1 MSGGIFRRGFAFIA
15 AAVLATAALVLSAGL
30 AVSERAYIVSNAEGL
45 ERAALAAAD
54 AFGEPADGQDVAAKA
69 AAFAAAL
76 AKDSGYRV
84 TLVDAAGR
92 VAADT
97 RAESAAMENHL
108 DRPEIAGALAGEAS
122 WSRRRSATTGE
133 WMLYAASPLRG
144 ADGAVK
150 GALRLS
156 LPLPDLMEALG
167 SAKTIFIFVA
177 AAAALIALAASAAF
191 VGSVAKPVEALSER
205 ARRYAEGKA
214 SPAAAMPLTAEPSS
228 DGAGRN
234 PGGGRSLGAG
244 APAELRALSA
254 SLDAMATELTR
265 RAAEAKELGE
275 RYSEI
280 VASAAE
286 AILALDSSLRIVEA
300 NPAAHAMFGAKEK
313 SLNGVPLAQLP
324 GGAALAELA
333 ARGLAAK
340 APVSDDVAFYAKAGT
355 TLRVSASPLGGARPG
370 IVLTATDISVMKRL
384 ETMRRDFVAN
394 VSHELRTPIH
404 LIRGFAETLRSDP
417 AGGDAAKYL
426 EIIERNAVRME
437 RIVADLLQLARLER
451 DPADWLHL
459 EVCSLDAVC
468 AAASEAIEPQA
479 SAKSVK
485 IVAEL
490 EPGLR
495 FSANAG
501 LVEQALVNLLENAV
515 RYSPEGASVRLEG
528 EAAGGFVEICVRD
541 YGPGIPAPDLERIFE
556 RFYRADKSRDR
567 KSGGTGLGLA
577 IVRHIAMAHGGSVSA
592 ESWAGEGS
600 RFVLR
605 LPLEGHARESA
616 EDRSSL
622 KKIT

>member
-30 AVSERAYIVSNAEGL
+30 AVSERAYIASNAEGL
-45 ERAALAAAD
+45 ERAARAAAA

-76 AKDSGYRV
+76 AKNSGYRV

-97 RAESAAMENHL
+97 RAESSAMENHL

-177 AAAALIALAASAAF
+177 AAAALIALVASAAF
-191 VGSVAKPVEALSER
+191 VSSVAKPVEALSER

-214 SPAAAMPLTAEPSS
+214 SPAA
-228 DGAGRN
+228 
-234 PGGGRSLGAG
+234 GGRSLGAG

-485 IVAEL
+485 IIAEL

-605 LPLEGHARESA
+605 LPLEGYARESA

-622 KKIT
+622 KK

>member
-1 MSGGIFRRGFAFIA
+1 VSGGIFRRGFAFIA

-54 AFGEPADGQDVAAKA
+54 AFGEPADGQDAATKA

-76 AKDSGYRV
+76 AKNSGYRV

-97 RAESAAMENHL
+97 RAESSAMENHL

-133 WMLYAASPLRG
+133 WMLYAASPLRS

-214 SPAAAMPLTAEPSS
+214 SPAA
-228 DGAGRN
+228 
-234 PGGGRSLGAG
+234 GGRSLGAR

-459 EVCSLDAVC
+459 EACSLDAVC

-605 LPLEGHARESA
+605 LPLEGHARESV

-622 KKIT
+622 KKITQ

>member
-30 AVSERAYIVSNAEGL
+30 AVSERAYVTSNAEGL
-45 ERAALAAAD
+45 ARAARAA
-54 AFGEPADGQDVAAKA
+54 A
-69 AAFAAAL
+69 AAFGAMPGGSDRAAVEAALAAAL
-76 AKDSGYRV
+76 AKDSGYRI

-92 VAADT
+92 VAVDT
-97 RAESAAMENHL
+97 RAESAAMENHI
-108 DRPEIAGALAGEAS
+108 DRPEVARALAGEAS

-144 ADGAVK
+144 ADGAVI
-150 GALRLS
+150 GAIRLS
-156 LPLPDLMEALG
+156 LPLPALMEALG
-167 SAKTIFIFVA
+167 SAKTIFIVVA
-177 AAAALIALAASAAF
+177 AAAALIALAASGAF
-191 VGSVAKPVEALSER
+191 VGSLARPVEALSER

-214 SPAAAMPLTAEPSS
+214 VAGAAPPAA
-228 DGAGRN
+228 
-234 PGGGRSLGAG
+234 GGGAAEGDRGLGAG
-244 APAELRALSA
+244 APAELRALSS

-265 RAAEAKELGE
+265 REAEAKALGE

-286 AILALDSSLRIVEA
+286 AILALDANLCIVEA
-300 NPAAHAMFGAKEK
+300 NPAAHAMFGAKDA
-313 SLNGVPLAQLP
+313 SLIGSPVAQLP

-333 ARGLAAK
+333 SRSIAAK
-340 APVSDDVAFYAKAGT
+340 QPTSDDVALYAKAGT
-355 TLRVSASPLGGARPG
+355 TLRVSASPLGGALPG
-370 IVLTATDISVMKRL
+370 AVLTATDISVMKRL

-404 LIRGFAETLRSDP
+404 LIRGFAETLRSGP

-459 EVCSLDAVC
+459 ESCSLDEIC
-468 AAASEAIEPQA
+468 GSAAEAMQPQA
-479 SAKSVK
+479 SAKSIK

-490 EPGLR
+490 EPGTR
-495 FSANAG
+495 FRANAG

-528 EAAGGFVEICVRD
+528 RAADGFVELCVRD

-577 IVRHIAMAHGGSVSA
+577 IVRHIAMAHGGSAST
-592 ESWAGEGS
+592 ESWGDEGS
-600 RFVLR
+600 RFMLR
-605 LPLEGHARESA
+605 LPLGGP
-616 EDRSSL
+616 
-622 KKIT
+622 

>member
-30 AVSERAYIVSNAEGL
+30 AVSERAYVTSNAEGL
-45 ERAALAAAD
+45 ARAARAA
-54 AFGEPADGQDVAAKA
+54 A
-69 AAFAAAL
+69 AAFGAMPAGSDRAAVEAALAAAL
-76 AKDSGYRV
+76 AKDSGYRI

-92 VAADT
+92 VAVDT

-108 DRPEIAGALAGEAS
+108 DRPEVARALAGEAS

-144 ADGAVK
+144 ADGAVI
-150 GALRLS
+150 GAIRLS
-156 LPLPDLMEALG
+156 LPLPALMEALG
-167 SAKTIFIFVA
+167 SAKTIFIVVA
-177 AAAALIALAASAAF
+177 AAAALIALAASGAF
-191 VGSVAKPVEALSER
+191 VGSLARPVEALSEQ

-214 SPAAAMPLTAEPSS
+214 VAGAAPPAAGSAEG
-228 DGAGRN
+228 DRG
-234 PGGGRSLGAG
+234 LGARV
-244 APAELRALSA
+244 PAELRALSS

-265 RAAEAKELGE
+265 REAEAKALGE

-286 AILALDSSLRIVEA
+286 AIVALDANLCIVEA
-300 NPAAHAMFGAKEK
+300 NPAAHAMFGAKDD
-313 SLNGVPLAQLP
+313 SLIGSPVAQLP

-333 ARGLAAK
+333 SRSIAAK
-340 APVSDDVAFYAKAGT
+340 RPASDDVALYAKAGT
-355 TLRVSASPLGGARPG
+355 TLRVSASPLGGALPG
-370 IVLTATDISVMKRL
+370 AVLTATDISVMKRL

-404 LIRGFAETLRSDP
+404 LIRGFAETLRSGP
-417 AGGDAAKYL
+417 VGGDAAKYL

-437 RIVADLLQLARLER
+437 RIVSDLLQLARLER

-459 EVCSLDAVC
+459 ESCPLDEIC
-468 AAASEAIEPQA
+468 GSAAEAIRPQA
-479 SAKSVK
+479 SAKLVK
-485 IVAEL
+485 IVADL
-490 EPGLR
+490 EQGIR
-495 FSANAG
+495 FRANAG

-528 EAAGGFVEICVRD
+528 RAVDGFVELCVRD
-541 YGPGIPAPDLERIFE
+541 YGSGIPAPDLERIFE

-577 IVRHIAMAHGGSVSA
+577 IVRHIAMAHGGSASA

-600 RFVLR
+600 RFMLR
-605 LPLEGHARESA
+605 LPLAGPSRETA
-616 EDRSSL
+616 E
-622 KKIT
+622 

>member
-15 AAVLATAALVLSAGL
+15 AAVLATAALVLSVGL
-30 AVSERAYIVSNAEGL
+30 AVSERAYVASNAEGL
-45 ERAALAAAD
+45 ERAALAAA
-54 AFGEPADGQDVAAKA
+54 AVFEEPADGQDAAAKA
-69 AAFAAAL
+69 AASAAAL
-76 AKDSGYRV
+76 AENSGYRI

-150 GALRLS
+150 GAIRLS
-156 LPLPDLMEALG
+156 LPLPNLMEALG

-214 SPAAAMPLTAEPSS
+214 SPGDAMPPAAERSS
-228 DGAGRN
+228 EGARGLGGAERD

-244 APAELRALSA
+244 APAELRALSS
-254 SLDAMATELTR
+254 SLDSMATELTR

-286 AILALDSSLRIVEA
+286 AILALDSNLRIVEA

-313 SLNGVPLAQLP
+313 SLIGVPLAQLP

-340 APVSDDVAFYAKAGT
+340 APVSDDVAFYAKTGA

-370 IVLTATDISVMKRL
+370 IVLTATDISMMKRL
-384 ETMRRDFVAN
+384 ETMRKDFVAN

-417 AGGDAAKYL
+417 AVGDAAKYL

-468 AAASEAIEPQA
+468 EAASEAIEPQA

-485 IVAEL
+485 IAAEL
-490 EPGLR
+490 QPGLR

-501 LVEQALVNLLENAV
+501 LVEQAIVNLLENAV
-515 RYSPEGASVRLEG
+515 RYSPNGSIVRLEG
-528 EAAGGFVEICVRD
+528 KTGAGFVEICVRD

-577 IVRHIAMAHGGSVSA
+577 IVRHIAMAHGGSISA

-605 LPLEGHARESA
+605 LPLGGPRA
-616 EDRSSL
+616 E
-622 KKIT
+622 IG